1 MSTSSNSIDPASGER
16 VDEATLAL
24 VQRAGLPTEVRK
36 ALATGVREQQAAD
49 NVVRGEVTAPDPG
62 DLVALPAPGSEE
74 REEWIAAGEAAITSG
89 RVAAVI
95 LAGGMATRFGG
106 VVKAGVEAAGGRT
119 FLDLKLADVRMAA
132 ERAGGVVPVAL
143 MTSFATTDEVRS
155 LATPFDGPSTPV
167 SVFEQCVSLRLSP
180 DGSLFRDEEGAA
192 SPYAPGHGDLSF
204 ALRSSGVMAQL
215 RARGVTILLVSNVD
229 NLGATLD
236 PVVIGGHLALGGS
249 ITAETVK
256 KDPGDRGGTPA
267 KVGGLLQIVESF
279 RFPEG
284 FDQDAIPVF
293 NTNTL
298 SMDAAAIDRDFDL
311 TFFRVEKKVD
321 GRTAIQHERLVGEL
335 TAFLPTRFLV
345 VPRGGPEG
353 RFQPVKDPDE
363 LSRRRPD
370 IEALLRARGVL

>member
-1 MSTSSNSIDPASGER
+1 VSTSSNSIDPASGEP
-16 VDEATLAL
+16 VDEASLRL
-24 VQRAGLPTEVRK
+24 VQRSGLPGPVRQ
-36 ALATGVREQQAAD
+36 ALATAVREQLPAD
-49 NVVRGEVTAPDPG
+49 NVVRGQVTAPDAS
-62 DLVALPAPGSEE
+62 DLVALPEVGSSE
-74 REEWIAAGEAAITSG
+74 RKEWIARGEAAITAG
-89 RVAAVI
+89 EVAAVI

-119 FLDLKLADVRMAA
+119 FLDLKLADVRIAA
-132 ERAGGVVPVAL
+132 ERAGGVVPIAL
-143 MTSFATTDEVRS
+143 MTSFATSEEVRA
-155 LATPFDGPSTPV
+155 LAAPFDGPSTPV

-180 DGSLFRDEEGAA
+180 DGSLFREADGTA

-215 RARGVTILLVSNVD
+215 RARGVRILLVSNVD

-236 PVVIGGHLALGGS
+236 PLVIGGHLLLGGA

-298 SMDAAAIDRDFDL
+298 LMDLDATDRDFDL

-345 VPRGGPEG
+345 VPRGGPDG

-363 LSRRRPD
+363 LARRRPD

>member
-1 MSTSSNSIDPASGER
+1 VSTSSNPIDQASGEA
-16 VDEATLAL
+16 VDEATLRL

-36 ALATGVREQQAAD
+36 ALAKAVRDQVPSD
-49 NVVRGEVTAPDPG
+49 NVVAGRVTEPDSS
-62 DLVALPAPGSEE
+62 DLVALPTEGANE
-74 REEWIAAGEAAITSG
+74 RKEWIERGQAAIAAGE
-89 RVAAVI
+89 VAAVI

-119 FLDLKLADVRMAA
+119 FLDLKLSDVRIAA
-132 ERAGGVVPVAL
+132 ERAGGVVPIAL
-143 MTSFATTDEVRS
+143 MTSFATSDEVRS
-155 LATPFDGPSTPV
+155 LAAPFDGPSTPV
-167 SVFEQCVSLRLSP
+167 SVFEQCVSLRLAP
-180 DGSLFRDEEGAA
+180 DGSLFREADGTA

-204 ALRSSGVMAQL
+204 ALRTSGVMAKL
-215 RARGVTILLVSNVD
+215 RERGVRILLVSNVD

-236 PVVIGGHLALGGS
+236 PLVIGGHLALGGS

-256 KDPGDRGGTPA
+256 KDRGDRGGTPA
-267 KVGGLLQIVESF
+267 SVGGLLQIVESF
-279 RFPEG
+279 RFPAG
-284 FDQDAIPVF
+284 VDQDAIPVF

-298 SMDAAAIDRDFDL
+298 LMDAEATDRDFDL

-353 RFQPVKDPDE
+353 RFQPVKDPEE

>member
-1 MSTSSNSIDPASGER
+1 MSTSSNLLDRASGEP
-16 VDEATLAL
+16 VDETTSAL
-24 VQRAGLPTEVRK
+24 VQRSGLPAEVR
-36 ALATGVREQQAAD
+36 ASLARAVREQLPAN
-49 NVVRGEVTAPDPG
+49 NVVRGRVTAPDPSA
-62 DLVALPAPGSEE
+62 LVALPEPGSSE
-74 REEWIAAGEAAITSG
+74 REEWKARGEAALTKG
-89 RVAAVI
+89 HVAAVI

-106 VVKAGVEAAGGRT
+106 VVKAGVEAAAGRT
-119 FLDLKLADVRMAA
+119 FLDLKLSDVRLAA
-132 ERAGGVVPVAL
+132 ERAGSVVPIAL
-143 MTSFATTDEVRS
+143 MTSFATTDEVRA
-155 LATPFDGPSTPV
+155 LAAPFDGPSTPV
-167 SVFEQCVSLRLSP
+167 SVFEQCVSLRLAP
-180 DGSLFRDEEGAA
+180 DGTLFREADGSA

-215 RARGVTILLVSNVD
+215 RARGVRMLLVSNVD

-236 PVVIGGHLALGGS
+236 PLVLGAHLALEGA

-267 KVGGLLQIVESF
+267 AVDGLLQIVESF

-298 SMDAAAIDRDFDL
+298 VMDAEAIDRDFDL

-335 TAFLPTRFLV
+335 TAFVPTRFLV
-345 VPRGGPEG
+345 VPRSGPLG